1 MKAEDT
7 INRLH
12 EEVVRQTTDS
22 KKCLHAALVA
32 AWQAGQLLLAEKQ
45 RVRQTMGAA
54 WGQWI
59 KEKFHG
65 SNGTAQNYMR
75 LAESTPDVST
85 FAGLSLRQVY
95 LRLGIATEPKCRA
108 DSPRMKPLPDHIRLA
123 GRLLVALN
131 RCEVKLKAKPEQSVL
146 LRQDLQA
153 LYERLRRL
161 FEPGAAAGL
170 PARKHSDS
178 NRP

>member
-1 MKAEDT
+1 MKAEDK

-22 KKCLHAALVA
+22 EKCLHAALVA
-32 AWQAGQLLLAEKQ
+32 AWQAGQLLLAEKE
-45 RVRQTMGAA
+45 RVRRTMGAA

-65 SNGTAQNYMR
+65 SKSTAHNYMR
-75 LAESTPDVST
+75 LAENTADVSD

-95 LRLGIATEPKCRA
+95 LRLGIATEPKCRR
-108 DSPRMKPLPDHIRLA
+108 DSPGVAPLPEHIRLA
-123 GRLLVALN
+123 NRLLEALS
-131 RCEVKLKAKPEQSVL
+131 RCEIKVKSRPEQSVL

-153 LYERLRRL
+153 LYVRLRRL

-170 PARKHSDS
+170 PGRAPSDN